1 MRSKYF
7 SISRNSIQVWSALC
21 LSAAF
26 HQHTSFLHINHSNLC
41 LWSETQ
47 IQALQGWRPFWRFL
61 HSNASTWLQYCERI
75 WMIRAKKRIVFQE
88 VVSHFPCP
96 TVEQTCWRGGRPGR
110 SDAWVPLGGVGKRFV
125 DPFSQVGQE
134 SDDCEI
140 IPKVLHQNQPA
151 RPNCETR
158 FF

>member
-1 MRSKYF
+1 
-7 SISRNSIQVWSALC
+7 
-21 LSAAF
+21 
-26 HQHTSFLHINHSNLC
+26 
-41 LWSETQ
+41 
-47 IQALQGWRPFWRFL
+47 
-61 HSNASTWLQYCERI
+61 
-75 WMIRAKKRIVFQE
+75 MIRAKKQVVLQG

-96 TVEQTCWRGGRPGR
+96 TVEQTRWRGGRPGR

-140 IPKVLHQNQPA
+140 VLKMFHQNQPA

-158 FF
+158 VFEFLKAHCCVLRDGLHYCCPPVSPF